1 MPYDADTTNIQETL
15 TVRLEDTKDLVTS
28 HEADLGDTVR
38 ITEGDT
44 DLGGRKTLARKLGDV
59 LDDVLGRGLEPGGG
73 RAAVGESRGRNALAG
88 SVHATHGDSVESTV
102 STLADGERT
111 SSARTVFKGGG
122 RVLRS
127 CRRRACR
134 WARVCRIV

>member
-1 MPYDADTTNIQETL
+1 MPCDADTADIQETL
-15 TVRLEDTKDLVTS
+15 TVRLEDTKDLVTG

-44 DLGGRKTLARKLGDV
+44 DLGGRKTLAGKLGDV

-88 SVHATHGDSVESTV
+88 SVHATHGDSARQRSA
-102 STLADGERT
+102 LRHT
-111 SSARTVFKGGG
+111 SSTSPAMSTTTHSF
-122 RVLRS
+122 
-127 CRRRACR
+127 
-134 WARVCRIV
+134 

>member
-1 MPYDADTTNIQETL
+1 MCRGRKGGRTAG
-15 TVRLEDTKDLVTS
+15 LEDTEDLVTS
-28 HEADLGDTVR
+28 HKADLGDTVR
-38 ITEGDT
+38 VTEGNT
-44 DLGGRKTLARKLGDV
+44 NLGGRKTLASKFSDV
-59 LDDVLGRGLEPGGG
+59 LDDVLGRSLEPRG
-73 RAAVGESRGRNALAG
+73 RSAAVGEGRGRNALAG

-102 STLADGERT
+102 STSADGERT
-111 SSARTVFKGGG
+111 SSGRTVFKGGG